1 MADAREGVSMLEAAP
16 AAATLGRLAFLSGL
30 LESSRLMKGDA
41 DPENLYWRVVETIL
55 RTSEA
60 DACALALDTESE
72 ERLLL
77 LVDGKL
83 ERRNIRRGRAL
94 DGEKIGS
101 EVLRGGGLRVVPAIT
116 GQTAAEFPAYVAR
129 HGFRSAAVFPVQG
142 KTGNIGVLSVYF
154 REFGKPAASGLETL
168 ALVNQVAS
176 VALENATLYRQ
187 VERSYF
193 STIEALASAIDA
205 ASPITHGHSKRVTQF
220 ALILGEAVGL
230 NQSDLSTLHYGA
242 LLHDIGKLGVS
253 PAILDKESSLTA
265 EEIAAVREHPVIGE
279 RIIAPVEFLQGARL
293 IVRHHH
299 ERWDGQGY
307 PDRLRGE
314 EIPLGARIVAIA
326 DFYDAMISVRSYKRG
341 MEPQAV
347 AAEIRAGAGTRFDP
361 DLAESFL
368 GMTRAAS

>member
-1 MADAREGVSMLEAAP
+1 MPDAREGVSILDAAP
-16 AAATLGRLAFLSGL
+16 DAATLGRLSFLSGL
-30 LESSRLMKGDA
+30 LESSRLLTGDA
-41 DPENLYWRVVETIL
+41 DPENLYWRVVETVL

-60 DACALALDTESE
+60 DACALALDSESE

-77 LVDGKL
+77 ADSGTL
-83 ERRNIRRGRAL
+83 ERRRIVRGRAL
-94 DGEKIGS
+94 DGEKIGY
-101 EVLRGGGLRVVPAIT
+101 EVLRGGGLRVVAAINNE
-116 GQTAAEFPAYVAR
+116 TAEAFPSYVALL
-129 HGFRSAAVFPVQG
+129 GFRSAAVFPVQG
-142 KTGNIGVLSVYF
+142 KAGNIGVLSVYF
-154 REFGKPAASGLETL
+154 REFGKPAQGSFETL
-168 ALVNQVAS
+168 ALVTQVAS

-187 VERSYF
+187 VQRSYF

-205 ASPITHGHSKRVTQF
+205 ASPATHGHSKRVTQF

-230 NQSDLSTLHYGA
+230 KQSDLTTLQYGA

-253 PAILDKESSLTA
+253 PLILEKESSLS
-265 EEIAAVREHPVIGE
+265 EDEIAAVREHPAIGE
-279 RIIAPVEFLQGARL
+279 RIIAPVEFLQAARL

-314 EIPLGARIVAIA
+314 EIPLGARIVALA
-326 DFYDAMISVRSYKRG
+326 DFYDAMISVRPYKRG
-341 MEPQAV
+341 MEPREV

-368 GMTRAAS
+368 TMTRAAS